1 MPVTPLH
8 LGPGVL
14 FKAFAG
20 SNLSLLMFSL
30 SQITMDLEVILRFAL
45 RSSHLHGFTNT
56 VVGATVVLLITI
68 PLGRPV
74 CVGILRWWN
83 RQLSAAQAK
92 WLGVSEILTWKAAW
106 IGGALGV
113 YSHLILDAI
122 MHADAQP
129 WMPLSRVNSLIGVIS
144 MEQLNLI
151 CLFSVFLGVF
161 VIGAVRLFRAHRTKM
176 HSSER

>member
-20 SNLSLLMFSL
+20 SNLSLVMFLL
-30 SQITMDLEVILRFAL
+30 SQITMDLEVILRFVL
-45 RSSHLHGFTNT
+45 GSSHLHGFTNT
-56 VVGATVVLLITI
+56 IFGATVVLLFTV
-68 PLGRPV
+68 PLGKPL

-83 RQLSAAQAK
+83 RQLSAAQAR
-92 WLGVSEILTWKAAW
+92 WLGVSDTVTWTAAW

-122 MHADAQP
+122 MHADAAP
-129 WMPLSRVNSLIGVIS
+129 WMPLSRVNSLIGLIS
-144 MEQLNLI
+144 VEQLNLL
-151 CLFSVFLGVF
+151 CLLSVFAGAFLIGV
-161 VIGAVRLFRAHRTKM
+161 VRLFRTRRAM
-176 HSSER
+176 HSNER